1 MNAQLTNTAKSIL
14 NNIYEEYLDKLKN
27 GLSAEE
33 ANNFANRFD
42 EKCKSLSVIP
52 EGDANAALEELDET
66 NFTKYIDILGDF
78 KLTSCAISY
87 MENRYAN
94 GIKQM
99 IDVAK
104 KVIS

>member
-1 MNAQLTNTAKSIL
+1 MNARLQQNPFLIISMKNIL
-14 NNIYEEYLDKLKN
+14 INSKMDY
-27 GLSAEE
+27 
-33 ANNFANRFD
+33 
-42 EKCKSLSVIP
+42 
-52 EGDANAALEELDET
+52 AALEELDET
-66 NFTKYIDILGDF
+66 NFIKYIDILGDF